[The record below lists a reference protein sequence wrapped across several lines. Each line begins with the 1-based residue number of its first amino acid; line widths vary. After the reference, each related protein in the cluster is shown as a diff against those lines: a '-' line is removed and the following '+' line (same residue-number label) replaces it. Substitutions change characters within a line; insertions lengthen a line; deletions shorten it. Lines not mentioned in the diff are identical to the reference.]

1 MQMDMNKLVY
11 PKCGLAL
18 PYLDLGPIRTM
29 GMLPPSGGAAFP
41 RHTPL
46 SPLGGEGPSPPGL
59 VGYNP
64 VLHHS
69 SPPNYSNLNR
79 GSETGY
85 FKRKH
90 QSDDD
95 EQMDKRRR
103 GMSKMDR
110 RNNDRKIGLKVQST
124 VEDNKCERT
133 NETERHN
140 TCKSPRKNAQDRQ
153 NREHICKTEIDLTP
167 AGSNLS
173 MMDRKETGGIKEI
186 DRRKRRTRTEV
197 RAATDIRTGVVMG
210 PYPGPFLLGA
220 DVEEDDIEGNKEAEQ
235 TIWVCTVFFV
245 LGYKFHLLRVA

>member
-1 MQMDMNKLVY
+1 MNKLVY

-18 PYLDLGPIRTM
+18 SYPDLGPVRTV
-29 GMLPPSGGAAFP
+29 GMLSPPGGAAFL
-41 RHTPL
+41 RHTAL
-46 SPLGGEGPSPPGL
+46 SHRGGEGPSPPGL
-59 VGYNP
+59 VEYNP
-64 VLHHS
+64 ILHHS

-90 QSDDD
+90 QSDD
-95 EQMDKRRR
+95 EQMDKRWKGMTKMERR
-103 GMSKMDR
+103 KV
-110 RNNDRKIGLKVQST
+110 DRKVGLKVQST
-124 VEDNKCERT
+124 VEDKCERT

-153 NREHICKTEIDLTP
+153 NKEHICKTEIDLTP

-173 MMDRKETGGIKEI
+173 TMNRKETGGIKEI

-220 DVEEDDIEGNKEAEQ
+220 DLEEDDIEGNKEADQ
-235 TIWVCTVFFV
+235 TIWVCTVPFH
-245 LGYKFHLLRVA
+245 LDLFHLLRVA